1 MFETGLLKAIYL
13 GGEKNSLSIP
23 TNEIDNALE
32 SNTPIWLHL
41 DYTCQE
47 VIDWLDDTHHI
58 DNWASEALTETDVR
72 SRAII
77 HKNSFYLSLRSINLN
92 DDQDE
97 EDMISL
103 RIYVKKNLII
113 TTRRRE
119 LSITEKVMENIEFED
134 DIPCELNVLITII
147 DTITDEINQHI
158 DHTVD
163 HVDEIEEQTLFN
175 HSAAKQDQ
183 LTKLRRNILFL
194 KRHITPQ
201 REALKQL
208 GLSNASRL
216 QSFQP
221 AIQQLFD
228 SHIRMIEELDL
239 ARERCSLLQERIS
252 NKLSEQIN
260 RRMYLFSLITALFLP
275 ISSIASL
282 FGMNLGGIPLSTASW
297 GFGTVCGILFGIS
310 FGVFVYLKKK
320 RWF

>member
-1 MFETGLLKAIYL
+1 
-13 GGEKNSLSIP
+13 
-23 TNEIDNALE
+23 
-32 SNTPIWLHL
+32 
-41 DYTCQE
+41 
-47 VIDWLDDTHHI
+47 
-58 DNWASEALTETDVR
+58 
-72 SRAII
+72 
-77 HKNSFYLSLRSINLN
+77 
-92 DDQDE
+92 
-97 EDMISL
+97 
-103 RIYVKKNLII
+103 
-113 TTRRRE
+113 
-119 LSITEKVMENIEFED
+119 MENIEFED
-134 DIPCELNVLITII
+134 DSPCELNVLITII
-147 DTITDEINQHI
+147 DTITDEISQYI
-158 DHTVD
+158 EHTVD

-175 HSAAKQDQ
+175 HTAAKQDQ
-183 LTKLRRNILFL
+183 LTRLRRNILFL

-208 GLSNASRL
+208 CISNASRL

-228 SHIRMIEELDL
+228 THLRMIEELDL

-297 GFGTVCGILFGIS
+297 GFGEVCGILFGIS
-310 FGVFVYLKKK
+310 SGVFVYLKKK